1 MRLRYLSIPS
11 LPPLKDISITFGHEP
26 ILGREC
32 TIHFI
37 VGVNGTGKS
46 RLLRALT
53 EIFLYLEQADVPPF
67 PVTIAYDLGRNINS
81 SAQEASQ
88 SISTIYYRYTGEHG
102 KDSAYMAILD
112 HIPLHEPVE
121 WESFHHFD
129 WKEAAPEKLRPYH
142 RRACL
147 YNSSQSD
154 SYLKV
159 KSYLPQLVLAY
170 TSGSAEEWEQ
180 SFMPTRRTWEEN
192 IDATFPRI
200 EQDPHER
207 LLLERPAN
215 WNSLKEAAYQQQQG
229 EDHPSLPSNTYAE
242 KTQPE
247 ADTQQSIGL
256 FMQPHLL
263 KLVVCAVALSH
274 VWNELKDED
283 TNDVAEARRER
294 LMQQIDK
301 AITHGTHMGGM
312 RDILNAVDW
321 LWPVTIGLRIAFQPD
336 RFEPDETRL
345 LEKLYLIATKVLRE
359 SEPSNSR
366 MLFFDLLRNVQLP
379 TYDEYDR
386 KSTLKSLITILGGMS
401 SQAFSIFKQLQRLQ
415 QQGILEDITIGLQKR
430 KLNVDESGILLYDWL
445 SDGER
450 VFLGRMALF
459 HLLKGFDDTLIIL
472 DEPETH
478 FNDVWKREIVDI
490 IDSGLRNDTSEIVLS
505 THSSISL
512 TDVFDTE
519 ITLLKK
525 DLTDGTVY
533 STHPS
538 VHSFGASPDDILR
551 DVFGAPES
559 VGLRA
564 SEFLDL
570 MLIVATNPEQTQ
582 RFWSLDRENNLTQQA
597 THVLRQLKDFVLAQ
611 PNASIFA
618 RDNSQENSEFEEYLQ
633 ETLRAVYDYTRQRR
647 GRVDIINALDVLQER
662 LGPGFY
668 QFEFRRRLRA
678 LRKDSDAASH

>member
-1 MRLRYLSIPS
+1 MRLRYLAIPS

-26 ILGREC
+26 ILGRDC
-32 TIHFI
+32 TIHFV

-67 PVTIAYDLGRNINS
+67 PVTIAYDLGRNINGLD
-81 SAQEASQ
+81 QEASQ

-102 KDSAYMAILD
+102 KDSAYMAVLD
-112 HIPLHEPVE
+112 HIPLVDIVE

-129 WKEAAPEKLRPYH
+129 WKEATSELPYH
-142 RRACL
+142 RRVCL

-154 SYLKV
+154 NYLKV
-159 KSYLPQLVLAY
+159 KSYLPKLVLAY
-170 TSGSAEEWEQ
+170 TSGSSGEWQ
-180 SFMPTRRTWEEN
+180 SSFIPARRSWEEN
-192 IDATFPRI
+192 IDVTFPRI
-200 EQDPHER
+200 EQDSGEH
-207 LLLERPAN
+207 LLIEHPAN
-215 WNSLKEAAYQQQQG
+215 WDSAKEAMYQRQQQR
-229 EDHPSLPSNTYAE
+229 EDSQSPPSYARSE
-242 KTQPE
+242 ETEPGDDTQPG
-247 ADTQQSIGL
+247 IGL
-256 FMQPHLL
+256 FIQPQLL

-274 VWNELKDED
+274 VWDELKDED
-283 TNDVAEARRER
+283 TNDVTEAHRER
-294 LMQQIDK
+294 LKQQVDK
-301 AITHGTHMGGM
+301 AIMLGVRMGGM

-321 LWPVTIGLRIAFQPD
+321 LWPVTIVLRIAFQPEH
-336 RFEPDETRL
+336 FLPDETKL
-345 LEKLYLIATKVLRE
+345 LEKLYLIATRVLRDGE
-359 SEPSNSR
+359 RSNSR
-366 MLFFDLLRNVQLP
+366 TLFFDLLRNVQRP
-379 TYDEYDR
+379 DYEEYDR

-401 SQAFSIFKQLQRLQ
+401 TQAFGIFTQLQRLQ

-430 KLNVDESGILLYDWL
+430 KLNAEESGILLYDWL

-478 FNDVWKREIVDI
+478 FNDIWKREIVDI
-490 IDSGLRNDTSEIVLS
+490 IDSGLRNDTSEILLS

-525 DLTDGTVY
+525 DFTDGTVY
-533 STHPS
+533 ATRPS

-551 DVFGAPES
+551 DIFGAPES

-570 MLIVATNPEQTQ
+570 MLIVATNAEQTQ
-582 RFWSLDRENNLTQQA
+582 RFWLQDGQNNIEEAKDALQRLT
-597 THVLRQLKDFVLAQ
+597 DFVLTQ
-611 PNASIFA
+611 PNPSIVA
-618 RDNSQENSEFEEYLQ
+618 WQNSRQSLEEYLRKS
-633 ETLRAVYDYTRQRR
+633 LRAVYNYTRQRR
-647 GRVDIINALDVLQER
+647 ESVNIISALDVLQER

-678 LRKDSDAASH
+678 LREDSDATFY